1 MEPIST
7 ALAGFALVKASVDG
21 IKSAISTAKD
31 LGVIANDI
39 DNLLNGQAE
48 TQAASNKKSGVSLAD
63 QLGVKTVAKELI
75 EARIAAENVAEIRR
89 LVDHRFGSGTWQT
102 ILDERAK
109 RIREVKEA
117 QLQAR
122 RAQAV
127 RQAEIE
133 NMIKTGAM
141 VVCVLAVAIGLLL
154 FAVSSAF

>member
-48 TQAASNKKSGVSLAD
+48 AQAASNKKSGVSLAD
-63 QLGVKTVAKELI
+63 QLGVKSVAKELI

-133 NMIKTGAM
+133 NMIKNGAM
-141 VVCVLAVAIGLLL
+141 DVCVLAVAIGLLL
-154 FAVSSAF
+154 FAMSSAF

>member
-7 ALAGFALVKASVDG
+7 AFSGFALVKASVDG

-48 TQAASNKKSGVSLAD
+48 AQAASNKKAGVSLAD
-63 QLGVKTVAKELI
+63 QLGVKSVAKELI

-133 NMIKTGAM
+133 NMTKTGAM

-154 FAVSSAF
+154 FAVSSAV

>member
-1 MEPIST
+1 M
-7 ALAGFALVKASVDG
+7 
-21 IKSAISTAKD
+21 
-31 LGVIANDI
+31 
-39 DNLLNGQAE
+39 LNGQAE
-48 TQAASNKKSGVSLAD
+48 AQAASNKKSGVSLAD

-154 FAVSSAF
+154 FAMSSAF

>member
-7 ALAGFALVKASVDG
+7 VLAGFALVKASVDG